1 MYLVDTNVISE
12 LRRGEKANLGVS
24 AFFQRCVKERSPIY
38 LSVITIGELQRGVEL
53 IHHRGDT
60 AQAQRLRVWLDEVT
74 TRYQDVILPITQ
86 EIALN
91 WGEMRVPHPQNP
103 LDKLIAATAKHH
115 RLTVVTRNE
124 KDFTGLSVEVLNP
137 FS

>member
-12 LRRGEKANLGVS
+12 LRRGEEANRGVS
-24 AFFQRCVKERSPIY
+24 AFFQCCIRERSPLY
-38 LSVITIGELQRGVEL
+38 LSVITMGELQRGVEL
-53 IHHRGDT
+53 IHHRGDL
-60 AQAQRLRVWLDEVT
+60 AQAQRLRAWLNEVT

-86 EIALN
+86 EIALS
-91 WGEMRVPHPQNP
+91 WGLMRVPHPHNP

-137 FS
+137 FL